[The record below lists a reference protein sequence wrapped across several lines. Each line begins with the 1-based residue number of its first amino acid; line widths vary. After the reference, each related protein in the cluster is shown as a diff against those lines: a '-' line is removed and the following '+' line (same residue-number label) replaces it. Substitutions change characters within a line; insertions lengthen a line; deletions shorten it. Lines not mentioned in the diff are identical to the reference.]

1 MSFGDPGTADDT
13 VTYVPGLGSKL
24 AGAFGDSSRAAALWA
39 QAQRFAPGKTIS
51 SIYWLGYNAP
61 QLGLSEGLH
70 NLDVASTS
78 DAIAGASALSR
89 FQAGL
94 QVTHQPGVPS
104 HTVVL
109 GHSYGSLVVG
119 EAAARDGVHPGDVIF
134 VGSPGVGVNHASQ
147 LGMSPAHVWAG
158 ANINDPVPNLP
169 PADPAGWLNNYS
181 GHFGTDPTS
190 PQFGG
195 NDFAASYAPGTP
207 SGFDP
212 FYYAT
217 LKAHSSYWDPKS
229 DSLLNM
235 AHIVDGQYN
244 AVTLVPHPVPHP
256 VPGTPPT
263 PPPAYAGPQGAMPQP
278 SPQPQPPPSGAGR

>member
-1 MSFGDPGTADDT
+1 M
-13 VTYVPGLGSKL
+13 
-24 AGAFGDSSRAAALWA
+24 
-39 QAQRFAPGKTIS
+39 
-51 SIYWLGYNAP
+51 
-61 QLGLSEGLH
+61 
-70 NLDVASTS
+70 
-78 DAIAGASALSR
+78 
-89 FQAGL
+89 
-94 QVTHQPGVPS
+94 
-104 HTVVL
+104 VL

-134 VGSPGVGVNHASQ
+134 VGSPGIGVNHASQ
-147 LGMSPAHVWAG
+147 LGGVPGSYVGGGEHQRPGAH
-158 ANINDPVPNLP
+158 LP

-181 GHFGTDPTS
+181 GHFGSDPTS

-195 NDFAASYAPGTP
+195 NDFAASHAPGTP

-244 AVTLVPHPVPHP
+244 AVTLVPHPVPHHP

-263 PPPAYAGPQGAMPQP
+263 PPPAYAGPARPRAAAQPAATAATWRRTMKMRPATAHPMPWR
-278 SPQPQPPPSGAGR
+278 SA